1 MTLANKTNSGQ
12 GNWVTINGVHVL
24 IGANGKIIKGPAKF
38 IGSTVDD
45 LKNQKM
51 TDDKKAQL
59 KAKYGDKT
67 STSDKKETTK
77 KENTEDTKKDS
88 PKKEDTKKDDSN
100 KEVDKEIEEKRDSY
114 NSLVS
119 KISKEGYSTNDSS
132 DFTKQELE
140 ELKKD
145 DYEEFYALTQGYG
158 YSVGTTVQTVYAN
171 EVYSKFSEKA
181 GDKLLS
187 EAISK
192 GYDKEMGVSNERVNR
207 PKEAYKGFEHPYQVV
222 STAITEWTKQGLES
236 IRDSY
241 NGFKDSSTL
250 PKYRNYYSFLG
261 RVIESAI
268 ESSPKNSTPLYRGLK
283 VNDSNSFLTKLK
295 VGDKLDMEGKCSSWS
310 SESSI
315 AKEYAGKNGVVLS
328 IKKGKVKAL
337 DVNTDSQYLEDMEK
351 IISGKVTPKVASVT
365 NKDGNILIELEVQ

>member
-1 MTLANKTNSGQ
+1 MNTGT
-12 GNWVTINGVHVL
+12 WVTLNGVHVL
-24 IGANGKIIKGPAKF
+24 IGASGKIEKGPAKF
-38 IGSTVDD
+38 IGSTVED
-45 LKNQKM
+45 LQKQKM

-67 STSDKKETTK
+67 SLT
-77 KENTEDTKKDS
+77 S
-88 PKKEDTKKDDSN
+88 PKKETKTKEEVKKDKD
-100 KEVDKEIEEKRDSY
+100 KEPSKKNNEKDVDKEISEKKSTY

-119 KISKEGYSTNDSS
+119 NVSKDGYSTKETEW
-132 DFTKQELE
+132 TKQELE

-145 DYEEFYALTQGYG
+145 DFNEYYALTQGYG
-158 YSVGTTVQTVYAN
+158 FVVGTTTQTTYAN
-171 EVYSKFSEKA
+171 EVYSKFSQKA

-192 GYDKEMGVSNERVNR
+192 GYDKEMGKSNERVNR
-207 PKEAYKGFEHPYQVV
+207 PKEAYKNFEYPYQVI
-222 STAITEWTKQGLES
+222 STAITSWTKDGIEA

-241 NGFKDSSTL
+241 NGYKNSEILTKFK
-250 PKYRNYYSFLG
+250 NYYSFLG
-261 RVIESAI
+261 RVIESAV

-283 VNDSNSFLTKLK
+283 VKDSNSFLNNLK

-310 SESSI
+310 SNSSI
-315 AKEYAGKNGVVLS
+315 ADEYAGKNGVVLS

-351 IISGKVTPKVASVT
+351 IISGKITPTVASI
-365 NKDGNILIELEVQ
+365 NKKDGHTVIELEV